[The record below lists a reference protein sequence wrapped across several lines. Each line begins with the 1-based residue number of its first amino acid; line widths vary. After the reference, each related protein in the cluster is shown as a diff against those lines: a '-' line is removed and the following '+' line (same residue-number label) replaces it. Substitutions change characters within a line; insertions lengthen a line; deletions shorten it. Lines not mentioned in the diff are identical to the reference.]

1 MNCKQFPNPN
11 NNEWIDKY
19 NELVI
24 QVKEKEAYFKEYKKT
39 QPKRCDEKKIYD
51 KNNVGVHHIIP
62 KSLDPLLV
70 KDKDNLLFVPFD
82 LHILLHYY
90 LWKADWHYA
99 NQFKFIAAAARCW
112 KICDL
117 PGGEDTW
124 KQLVIDSTN
133 IRKEKKN
140 LDIV

>member
-1 MNCKQFPNPN
+1 MNVKQFPNPN
-11 NNEWIDKY
+11 NSEWIDKY
-19 NELVI
+19 NKLVI

-39 QPKRCDEKKIYD
+39 QPKRNDAKKIYD
-51 KNNVGVHHIIP
+51 KNNVGIHHIIP
-62 KSLDPLLV
+62 SSLDKSLR
-70 KDKDNLLFVPFD
+70 KEKDNLLYVPFD

-99 NQFKFIAAAARCW
+99 NQFKFIAAAARSW
-112 KICDL
+112 KICEL

-133 IRKEKKN
+133 IRKEKKKN
-140 LDIV
+140 ESL